1 MKNFFHS
8 RAGKLLSIV
17 MSVLCIGT
25 CFVCTAFAAD
35 GDAAAATVV
44 QITPDEAVNA
54 AKGLFASVTGTLNF
68 ANIAKVLSIGIGAV
82 IGIWLAWWG
91 IRKLVRMLTNVLQ
104 KGRVQL

>member
-1 MKNFFHS
+1 
-8 RAGKLLSIV
+8 
-17 MSVLCIGT
+17 MSVLALGS
-25 CFVCTAFAAD
+25 CFMLTAFAAD
-35 GDAAAATVV
+35 GDVAATVV
-44 QITPDEAVNA
+44 QITPDEAVSA

-68 ANIAKVLSIGIGAV
+68 TNIAKVLSIGIGAV

>member
-1 MKNFFHS
+1 MREFLHS
-8 RAGKLLSIV
+8 RAGKLLSVI
-17 MSVLCIGT
+17 MSVLCIGC
-25 CFVCTAFAAD
+25 CFVCTAFADPVA
-35 GDAAAATVV
+35 GETVV

-54 AKGLFASVTGTLNF
+54 AKGLFATVTGTLNF

>member
-1 MKNFFHS
+1 MRKFLSS
-8 RAGKLLSIV
+8 RAGKLFSVV
-17 MSVLCIGT
+17 MSVLCIGC
-25 CFVCTAFAAD
+25 CFVCTALAD
-35 GDAAAATVV
+35 PVAGETVV
-44 QITPDEAVNA
+44 QITPDEAVSA
-54 AKGLFASVTGTLNF
+54 AKGLFATVTGTLNF

>member
-1 MKNFFHS
+1 MRKFLSS
-8 RAGKLLSIV
+8 RAGKLFSVV
-17 MSVLCIGT
+17 MSVLCICC
-25 CFVCTAFAAD
+25 CFVCTALAD
-35 GDAAAATVV
+35 PVVDPTVV

-68 ANIAKVLSIGIGAV
+68 ANVAKVLSIGIGAV

>member
-1 MKNFFHS
+1 MRKFLNS
-8 RAGKLLSIV
+8 RAGKLLSVV
-17 MSVLCIGT
+17 MSVLCIGC

-35 GDAAAATVV
+35 GDPASQTVV
-44 QITPDEAVNA
+44 QITPDEAVSA

-68 ANIAKVLSIGIGAV
+68 TNIAKVLSIGIGAV